1 MVQESYSGQLTGGHP
16 GAIRSITLL
25 GSSSGRNAGDAAL
38 IAGIMDAI
46 DDDLRRPVTYEIP
59 TLNPTFV
66 REHYHHRTVPISMLP
81 WSLSV
86 GMLGVPTLRSV
97 VRTDLS
103 LIFDAILFDR
113 SLYNPLFN
121 NMISVAQLLPRAKR
135 RGRLLG
141 MYNVGVGPID
151 TPKGAAILRDLGEQ
165 MDFITVRDQESYDI
179 LRSVGV
185 TNPRVLIGADAAI
198 SVKPADDRRVQEIVS
213 KLGIDLSREV
223 VGINVSKYIDTWVRP
238 RRPSMGKEAFL
249 ATTSRAIERFAL
261 DTGVSLLMVS
271 TQHHD
276 LPLTQELAE
285 RISPRVPRAI
295 LSNTEYDHYDIKG
308 VFRKLSMLFGMR
320 LHATI
325 LASSELVPTIGLGH
339 QPKVDYY
346 FRVLGLPSLN
356 MSFHDFGEEPLYRHF
371 TDSWER
377 RGEIRAHLERRVPEL
392 RVEAARAAH
401 IVGALNRGSSVDEA
415 FAIGAAPM
423 KQAAA

>member
-1 MVQESYSGQLTGGHP
+1 MK
-16 GAIRSITLL
+16 AITLL

-46 DDDLRRPVTYEIP
+46 DDELKVPLTYEIP
-59 TLNPTFV
+59 TLNPRFV
-66 REHYHHRTVPISMLP
+66 REHYHHHTVPISMLP

-86 GMLGVPTLRSV
+86 GMLGLPSLRSV
-97 VRTDLS
+97 LRTDLS

-113 SLYNPLFN
+113 SLYNPVFN

-151 TPKGAAILRDLGEQ
+151 TPKGADILRRLGDQ
-165 MDFITVRDQESYDI
+165 MDFITVRDQESFDI
-179 LRSVGV
+179 LRNVGV

-198 SVKPADDRRVQEIVS
+198 SVKPANDTRVAQIAS
-213 KLGIDLSREV
+213 QIGLDLSREV
-223 VGINVSKYIDTWVRP
+223 VGINVSKYLDTWVRP
-238 RRPSMGKEAFL
+238 KRPSMGKEAFL
-249 ATTSRAIERFAL
+249 NVTARAIERFAREA
-261 DTGVSLLMVS
+261 GVGLLMVS

-276 LPLTQELAE
+276 LPLTRELAD
-285 RISPRVPRAI
+285 RIAPVVPRAV

-308 VFRKLSMLFGMR
+308 VLQKLSLLFGMR

-346 FRVLGLPSLN
+346 FRVLGLSPLN
-356 MSFHDFGEEPLYRHF
+356 MSFNDFSEQALYHHF
-371 TDSWER
+371 SNAWER
-377 RGEIRAHLERRVPEL
+377 RAEIRAHLEQRIPEL
-392 RVEAARAAH
+392 RAEAARAAQ
-401 IVGALNRGSSVDEA
+401 IVGALHRGSSVDEA
-415 FAIGAAPM
+415 FAIGSAPL
-423 KQAAA
+423 KRAAA